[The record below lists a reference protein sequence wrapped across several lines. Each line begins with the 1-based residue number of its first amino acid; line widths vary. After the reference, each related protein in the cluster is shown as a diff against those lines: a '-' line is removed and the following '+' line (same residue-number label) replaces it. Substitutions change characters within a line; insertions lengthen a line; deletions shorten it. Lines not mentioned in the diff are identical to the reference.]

1 MSTTDTTELD
11 HDEEQ
16 RQMYVRYEV
25 RGDTARITIDRPG
38 KLNALDLDGWHGI
51 TAALTRAAEEA
62 PGPVVLTGTGRAF
75 CAGDDIATFAEHT
88 TRQRAHDFF
97 IGGLLGTM
105 TAIATHPYPVIA
117 AVNGLAV
124 GGGCELVLVSDLAIA
139 AESARFALPE
149 GRIGAWPTV
158 QVGVAAHES
167 GRKLAAEMAFE
178 MDWVSAVDAPRF
190 GLVNRVV
197 PDQDL
202 EFELEE
208 TIARIRTASPHAQRL
223 TKRFLNEELVTA
235 GLPKVRRALEALIDE
250 TLPTRDL
257 QEGTSAFLAKR
268 LPTFIDA

>member
-1 MSTTDTTELD
+1 
-11 HDEEQ
+11 
-16 RQMYVRYEV
+16 MYVRYEV
-25 RGDTARITIDRPG
+25 REGTAWVVIDRPD

-51 TAALTRAAEEA
+51 TAALARAAAEA

-75 CAGDDIATFAEHT
+75 CAGDDIATFQEHT
-88 TRQRAHDFF
+88 TRERAHDFF

-105 TAIATHPYPVIA
+105 QAIATHPYPVVA

-124 GGGCELVLVSDLAIA
+124 GGGCELVLVSDLAVA

-167 GRKLAAEMAFE
+167 GRKLAAEMALE
-178 MDWVSAVDAPRF
+178 MAWVPASDAPRF

-197 PDQDL
+197 PDGDL
-202 EFELEE
+202 EREVVE
-208 TIARIRTASPHAQRL
+208 TVARIRAASPQAQRL
-223 TKRFLNEELVTA
+223 TKRFLNEELVTT

-250 TLPTRDL
+250 TLPTCDL
-257 QEGTSAFLAKR
+257 QEGTRAFLEKR
-268 LPTFIDA
+268 RPTFVDA

>member
-1 MSTTDTTELD
+1 MSATDEAR
-11 HDEEQ
+11 HHQAEEQ
-16 RQMYVRYEV
+16 SQMYVKFEV
-25 RGDTARITIDRPG
+25 RDDAAWIVIDRPG

-51 TAALTRAAEEA
+51 TAALHQAAAEA

-75 CAGDDIATFAEHT
+75 CAGDDIATFAQHT
-88 TRQRAHDFF
+88 TRERAHDFF

-105 TAIATHPYPVIA
+105 EAIATHPYPVIA
-117 AVNGLAV
+117 GVNGLAV

-167 GRKLAAEMAFE
+167 GRKLANEMAFE
-178 MDWVSAVDAPRF
+178 MGWVSAADAPRF

-197 PDQDL
+197 PDEDL
-202 EFELEE
+202 GEELEQ
-208 TIARIRTASPHAQRL
+208 TIARIRAASPQAQRL
-223 TKRFLNEELVTA
+223 TKRFLNEELVTT